1 MDALVQ
7 LCLVLFTLRLGTSD
21 ATLKVQY
28 IGVPDNVTSSS
39 STPLGLLVS
48 VLPLDHDSSQE
59 VTLSITV
66 SSPDVPVQLDCGTDN
81 DCTSLTQPLDTL
93 FFINLVV
100 KEITVPVI
108 GTHTVQLMP
117 VVNNVTSDDIRKTLS
132 LPFPLDTQAIKI
144 VDNRGKIHG
153 LSKRGKL
160 QGGVSLILTIP
171 LSPCSFSCRLH

>member
-39 STPLGLLVS
+39 STQLGLLIS
-48 VLPLDHDSSQE
+48 VLPLDDYSGQK

-66 SSPDVPVQLDCGTDN
+66 SRPDVPVQLDCGTETTDN

-93 FFINLVV
+93 FTINLVV
-100 KEITVPVI
+100 KEITVPVV
-108 GTHTVQLMP
+108 GTRTVKLML
-117 VVNNVTSDDIRKTLS
+117 VVNNVTSDDIRETLN
-132 LPFPLDTQAIKI
+132 LPLLLDTRVIKI
-144 VDNRGKIHG
+144 LDNRGKMHG
-153 LSKRGKL
+153 
-160 QGGVSLILTIP
+160 
-171 LSPCSFSCRLH
+171 